1 MKKPTSLLQ
10 NWRSLGNINSRWQ
23 PLVPQ
28 ESVSLGKASQ
38 QSRSAFISVSSHGI
52 ILYLQ
57 GSWNHETSEVND
69 AWVSIIHQPQ
79 GCWVRR
85 ECAGKEVHVC
95 LIANL
100 PQELTT
106 GFYFFFVTVVIIE
119 HLLSWPST
127 PATTMSPRM
136 CTHSLGNIT
145 FVWGC
150 NEI

>member
-38 QSRSAFISVSSHGI
+38 QSRSAFISVSSQGM
-52 ILYLQ
+52 ILHLQ
-57 GSWNHETSEVND
+57 GSWNHGTSEVND

-85 ECAGKEVHVC
+85 GCAGKEVHVC

-106 GFYFFFVTVVIIE
+106 GFYFYFC
-119 HLLSWPST
+119 HCCDNW
-127 PATTMSPRM
+127 
-136 CTHSLGNIT
+136 T
-145 FVWGC
+145 FIKLAFHTSYNHVSKDMHTQFGKYHFC
-150 NEI
+150 LRL